1 MRNIIQI
8 CNDNDLTVD
17 ENTNFKDFIKEIYYN
32 FTIGDFRKLMN
43 DIMEEEVIY
52 GEQIFD

>member
-8 CNDNDLTVD
+8 CNDNDLTVN

-32 FTIGDFRKLMN
+32 FTTGDLRKLMN

>member
-17 ENTNFKDFIKEIYYN
+17 ENTNFKDFIKKIYYN